1 MIKSQQFTHFQT
13 MNFKALLIFVAIA
26 FSSPS
31 WAETDSLNLDA
42 SDTASQSEVSPA
54 ADQQWKSDIALIIDK
69 AYELTGIKYK
79 LGGSRPETGF
89 DCSQFVKYVF
99 EQALNLSLP
108 PSARSLSKMGET
120 IKFEDLQPG
129 DLVFFNTRK
138 SRFSHVGIYVGNN
151 EFIHAPRT
159 GKTIRVES
167 LTKNYWLKR
176 FNGATRVD
184 PKETL

>member
-1 MIKSQQFTHFQT
+1 MIKFQQLTYFQT
-13 MNFKALLIFVAIA
+13 MNFKALLIFVAIV

-42 SDTASQSEVSPA
+42 SGTASPSEVSPA
-54 ADQQWKSDIALIIDK
+54 ADQQWKRDIALIIDK

-184 PKETL
+184 AEETL